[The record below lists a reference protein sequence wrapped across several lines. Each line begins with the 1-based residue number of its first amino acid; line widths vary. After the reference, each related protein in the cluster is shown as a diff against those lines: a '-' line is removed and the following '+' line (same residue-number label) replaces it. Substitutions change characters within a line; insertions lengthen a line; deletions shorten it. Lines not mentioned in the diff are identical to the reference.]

1 MDEKSTAMLL
11 QIMSE
16 RIGNGKPTIYTTN
29 YEGIALWKRLSEGGQ
44 SHANAIMDRLKMCVP
59 VVMDGG
65 SLRKRVRL

>member
-1 MDEKSTAMLL
+1 MLL

-29 YEGIALWKRLSEGGQ
+29 YEGTALWKRLAEGGQ
-44 SHANAIMDRLKMCVP
+44 SHANAILDRLKMCVP
-59 VVMDGG
+59 VVMSGE